1 MGRKARL
8 KQIRREAINNPSP
21 ESAPKADFDNT
32 QFVDQLERQGYKLQ
46 EIQRSPSVPESNKS
60 LPQM

>member
-8 KQIRREAINNPSP
+8 KQLRREAISNPSP
-21 ESAPKADFDNT
+21 ESASKADFDNT

-46 EIQRSPSVPESNKS
+46 EIQHSPSVPESNKS
-60 LPQM
+60 MPQL